1 MELALELGW
10 KIALTALMIVAV
22 ARVAERAGA
31 LMASVLLTVPM
42 NAGPGFFF
50 LALDHPAP
58 FIAEGVLVSF
68 AATGA
73 VLVFAAAY
81 VNLARRFDFF
91 VCVGGASLAWLIA
104 AIAFSWVELD
114 LARACALIAGGAIIA
129 FVSRRRLDL
138 YSAPDHGPSALRPQ
152 FARGL
157 VAGAWAAGFATLG
170 HLIGP
175 KLAGLTF
182 GFPIIFCTAAWTVHR
197 TWREFRGRPAE
208 LGAAL
213 AGDLRELLPRPLPAG
228 RGDGAAAG
236 VRARVPGHGGGR
248 GKRGGGRLVRAAGRA
263 PSPRL
268 NENSSPDRRPIWRTR
283 SRFSTTTPLPSM
295 TAARTGCPRR

>member
-114 LARACALIAGGAIIA
+114 LARACALIAGGALIA

-175 KLAGLTF
+175 KLAGLAF

-197 TWREFRGRPAE
+197 THGGNFA
-208 LGAAL
+208 AAL
-213 AGDLRELLPRPLPAG
+213 LSSAQRSLVTYASFCLALYLLVAAMAPLPAFG
-228 RGDGAAAG
+228 LACLVMVAVAGSVAAVGWYARRGA
-236 VRARVPGHGGGR
+236 
-248 GKRGGGRLVRAAGRA
+248 L
-263 PSPRL
+263 
-268 NENSSPDRRPIWRTR
+268 RPQD
-283 SRFSTTTPLPSM
+283 
-295 TAARTGCPRR
+295 